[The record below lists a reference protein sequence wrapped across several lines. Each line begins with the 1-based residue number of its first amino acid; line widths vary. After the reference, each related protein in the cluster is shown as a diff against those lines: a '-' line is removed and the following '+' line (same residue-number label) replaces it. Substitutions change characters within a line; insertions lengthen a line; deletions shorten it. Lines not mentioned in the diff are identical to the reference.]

1 MLHSKVWL
9 RPNGKMGGKDKSM
22 GVELIIIKYGN
33 LIPSIQMKNLE
44 FVLLENF
51 YTKIPPNLPLHN

>member
-1 MLHSKVWL
+1 
-9 RPNGKMGGKDKSM
+9 MGGKDKSM